1 MTRGQQAWVRSA
13 ANCKRWKRAFV
24 ESTSGALRTNMP
36 SRVMVSW
43 DNEDTLR
50 IFVAMI
56 GGGYFLIRQSD
67 IFSEGQTAGA
77 ATADMAHT
85 DMCPIDI
92 EQRFAGEAAERLS
105 CSPDQGLLISVVGAV
120 KHTVRSLG
128 V

>member
-56 GGGYFLIRQSD
+56 GSGHLLIRQSD
-67 IFSEGQTAGA
+67 IFSEGETAGA
-77 ATADMAHT
+77 ETADGAHT

-92 EQRFAGEAAERLS
+92 EQKFASEAAERLG
-105 CSPDQGLLISVVGAV
+105 CSPDEGVAISVVGMLKRAA
-120 KHTVRSLG
+120 RSP
-128 V
+128 